1 MRKNTAWL
9 LAVVSDVGQSET
21 LPDQKSWA
29 EASAAREGW
38 TIEREFSKAGSSG
51 KAGVRALVEQM
62 VEALRSTPEAKRPER
77 VLMIRLDRLGRGT
90 GLDSMAALSEIYGL
104 GTIVHTRQD
113 GDVKL

>member
-51 KAGVRALVEQM
+51 KAGVRALVDQM
-62 VEALRSTPEAKRPER
+62 VAALGSTPEAKRPER
-77 VLMIRLDRLGRGT
+77 ILMIRLPRRAPK
-90 GLDSMAALSEIYGL
+90 MYHPWALENVPGVGGHLKVYQP
-104 GTIVHTRQD
+104 T
-113 GDVKL
+113 